1 MKKLVTLL
9 AIVLMAVTA
18 SAQNTKPQPLTQEQ
32 FESLCPTP
40 PMGWNS
46 WNKFGCN
53 VSEQLL
59 MEAAD
64 ALVAS
69 GMKDAGYQYI
79 VVDDCWQ
86 IDRDADGNIVCDAE
100 RFPHGMKYV
109 ADYIHSKGL
118 KFGLYSCVGTHT
130 CAGRPG
136 SMGHEYQ
143 DALYYARTGV
153 DYLKYDF
160 CNNRGTNSKT
170 AYTIMR
176 EALKEAGRPI
186 VFSIC
191 EWGST

>member
-1 MKKLVTLL
+1 MKQTLTLITLMLL
-9 AIVLMAVTA
+9 AF
-18 SAQNTKPQPLTQEQ
+18 SAMTQNPKPQPLTQEE
-32 FESLCPTP
+32 FEALCPTP

-64 ALVAS
+64 AMVAS
-69 GMKDAGYQYI
+69 GMKEAGYEYI

-86 IDRDADGNIVCDAE
+86 VDRDADGNIVCDPE

-143 DALYYARTGV
+143 DALYYARNGV

-170 AYTIMR
+170 AYTVMR
-176 EALKEAGRPI
+176 EALKEAGLWFLQPAM
-186 VFSIC
+186 
-191 EWGST
+191 